1 MVYNNARH
9 IVSAKIRERY
19 IVIITDIVV
28 EVAVVAVIIAGFHQ
42 GLVSIERRERERE
55 SNSI

>member
-9 IVSAKIRERY
+9 ILSAKIRDRY

-28 EVAVVAVIIAGFHQ
+28 EVAVVAVIIARFHQ
-42 GLVSIERRERERE
+42 GLLLLLLLSRFSCV
-55 SNSI
+55 